1 MTGVLYYNNSSFK
14 GDSMIKII
22 KQNYKLYMAAFILF
36 ILMFLPYI
44 VFNKGIILQ
53 PGDPFEL
60 NYKLWLGGM
69 NQIKLN
75 EIGQF
80 NWSLGFGANTLSYVF
95 YFLTSPFFILS
106 LIFPQAWLPQLFLFF
121 SICQL
126 WLGFVFTHCWL
137 TKVTHSKIAPIV
149 GAFMIGFGG
158 YGIFY
163 LQCEQFL
170 KCLFLYPLA
179 LYFTECY
186 LVNKKHNGLV
196 LTIAFMGITQFYLLY
211 QFIPF
216 ICLYALMR
224 YVLIHQESIKIKE
237 VLLTA
242 LHFVGWLL
250 LGIAISGV
258 ILVPCAYL
266 IVSMPRFTTSSIG
279 LLDHLDRYQLYEVLT
294 SMFTPIFQKL
304 DANTFI
310 AASNHKFFGWAGI
323 TTLYSLILT
332 PCLLPLLFTIK
343 NKFQRNVYVSFYGLL
358 CLFVFFQIFSYL
370 FQASIDTRWYY
381 MFHFYNA
388 FLIAILLDKIIAKEF
403 SQKQIMISFGI
414 TLFLIPCFVVISYVM
429 HLNTPTLLLKLA
441 LSSLLMMVFVIGY
454 ALIILKK
461 INRKWLIGLL
471 CIEILYTGGLYYYFN
486 EPISAKRFESQEIDN
501 DVPEYFHQLDDG
513 FYRVMY
519 DSNTV
524 IEWRDGEEH
533 IQSLTS
539 ANEPMANAYPGFAF
553 YESVYNTNQEEFM
566 SRFKT
571 VNNMHQLI
579 GRTKVYNLL
588 SAKYWYTFN
597 YETEIP
603 FGYTELEK
611 RDDGYTIYQNS
622 NFVELGFTYDKTIN
636 SDYLLS
642 LPFLEQDRIMQDY
655 LALETSQN
663 TEYTINDKIQLVTTL
678 PADTIR
684 VYEFD
689 QPVKDI
695 NIYLEVFGIPNT
707 KISTYYQNN
716 LVREYDLWQF
726 NYIDFP
732 VYDTIDK
739 LVIEAEDIYG
749 TGTQIPLY
757 IEPLDASYSDQFKQM
772 TAESFENIVFKND
785 NIQADITISG
795 SSKYVFTSIP
805 FDEGWTVFVDGKK
818 IDYEKVQL
826 GFIGFELAP
835 GTYHIEFKYQ
845 IPYLTTGLGISIGS
859 LCILL
864 GINIILKKRR

>member
-1 MTGVLYYNNSSFK
+1 
-14 GDSMIKII
+14 MIKTI
-22 KQNYKLYMAAFILF
+22 KQNYKLYLFALILF

-44 VFNKGIILQ
+44 LFNKGIILQ

-69 NQIKLN
+69 NQIKLG

-106 LIFPQAWLPQLFLFF
+106 LIFPTNWLPTLFLVF
-121 SICQL
+121 SILQL
-126 WLGFVFTHCWL
+126 WLGFIFTHCWL
-137 TKVTHSKIAPIV
+137 TKVTKNNFAAII
-149 GAFMIGFGG
+149 GAMIIGFGG
-158 YGIFY
+158 YGVFY

-179 LYFTECY
+179 LYFTECF
-186 LVNKKHNGLV
+186 LSNKKYNGLV
-196 LTIAFMGITQFYLLY
+196 ITIAVMGITQFYLLY

-216 ICLYALMR
+216 ICLYALLR
-224 YVLIHQESIKIKE
+224 YLILNQTTLKIKE
-237 VLLTA
+237 ICLTA
-242 LHFVGWLL
+242 LKFIGWLF
-250 LGIAISGV
+250 LGIGLSAI

-266 IVSMPRFTTSSIG
+266 ILSMPRFTTNTIG
-279 LLDHLDRYQLYEVLT
+279 LFDHLDRFQLYEVIT

-323 TTLYSLILT
+323 TTLYCLIIT
-332 PCLLPLLFTIK
+332 PCLLPLVVFIK
-343 NKFQRNVYVSFYGLL
+343 NKFQRNLYIGFYALL
-358 CLFVFFQIFSYL
+358 GIFVFFQIFSYI

-381 MFHFYNA
+381 MFHFFNA
-388 FLIAILLDKIIAKEF
+388 YLIAILIEKVFDNEFTKKQLIVSFAIPII
-403 SQKQIMISFGI
+403 
-414 TLFLIPCFVVISYVM
+414 LIPCFLIITYFM
-429 HLNTPTLLLKLA
+429 QLNSMNMILKLA
-441 LSSLLMMVFVIGY
+441 LSSIVMMIFILGY
-454 ALIILKK
+454 AFILIKK
-461 INRKWLIGLL
+461 SNKKFLLGLL
-471 CIEILYTGGLYYYFN
+471 CVEILYTGMLFYYFN
-486 EPISAKRFESQEIDN
+486 EPISAKRFVSNEIKN
-501 DVPEYFHQLDDG
+501 DIPAYFHNLDDG

-571 VNNMHQLI
+571 VNNMHQLF
-579 GRTKVYNLL
+579 GRTKIYNLL

-603 FGYTELEK
+603 LGFTEFYQSP
-611 RDDGYTIYQNS
+611 DGYTVYKNE

-636 SDYLLS
+636 KDFLLT
-642 LPFLEQDRIMQDY
+642 LPFLEQDRIMQEY
-655 LALETSQN
+655 LALEDSSN
-663 TEYTINDKIQLVTTL
+663 TTYTLNDDIKLLTTL
-678 PADTIR
+678 PMDTIR
-684 VYEFD
+684 VYEFEE
-689 QPVKDI
+689 PVKDV
-695 NIYLEVFGIPNT
+695 NIYLEVFGLPNT
-707 KISTYYQNN
+707 KITTYYKDEI
-716 LVREYDLWQF
+716 VSTYDLWQF

-732 VYDTIDK
+732 VYEFIDK
-739 LVIEAEDIYG
+739 IVIEAEDIYG
-749 TGTQIPLY
+749 SGTEIPLY
-757 IEPLDASYSDQFKQM
+757 IERIDESYSNRFKEI
-772 TAESFENIVFKND
+772 TSESFENVIFSND
-785 NIQADITISG
+785 SIQADITISNNK
-795 SSKYVFTSIP
+795 KYVFTSVP
-805 FDEGWTVFVDGKK
+805 YDEGWSVYVNGNK

-826 GFIGFELAP
+826 GFIGFELDP

-845 IPYLTTGLGISIGS
+845 IPLLYFGVGVTVISA
-859 LCILL
+859 LILIVFNVL
-864 GINIILKKRR
+864 QRKRR